1 MNSLEIQSIIKKKKK
16 RQFVLEERKKNIE
29 EIEENLNASYLQKS
43 FQGFYYYFKRFFLML
58 FSVALLLMA
67 LIAFVKPDIIIADKY
82 KNGVVDSF
90 TEKNLKEEQ
99 ETLNKVTSHISEE
112 IFYNKLQY
120 ENPAQID
127 KIINNSIVKTMV
139 EKANEDYKS
148 IIFFIGILLLFIS
161 LIMLYIARIT
171 KKLKE
176 RNDLILESDE
186 LAQKIIED
194 YTLTLNEEKEE
205 LRMLKKAYL
214 STSHI

>member
-1 MNSLEIQSIIKKKKK
+1 MNSLEIQSIINAKEK

-29 EIEENLNASYLQKS
+29 EIEENLNATYLQKS
-43 FQGFYYYFKRFFLML
+43 LQGFYFYFKRFFLLL
-58 FSVALLLMA
+58 FSVALLFLA
-67 LIAFVKPDIIIADKY
+67 LIVFLKPNIIIADKY
-82 KNGVVDSF
+82 KNGVVNSF
-90 TEKNLKEEQ
+90 TAKNLNEEQ
-99 ETLNKVTSHISEE
+99 ETLNKITSHISEE

-120 ENPAQID
+120 ENPLQID
-127 KIINNSIVKTMV
+127 KIIKDSIVKTMAQ
-139 EKANEDYKS
+139 KANEDYKN
-148 IIFFIGILLLFIS
+148 IMFFIGILLLFIS
-161 LIMLYIARIT
+161 LIMFYIAKIT

-214 STSHI
+214 SASHI